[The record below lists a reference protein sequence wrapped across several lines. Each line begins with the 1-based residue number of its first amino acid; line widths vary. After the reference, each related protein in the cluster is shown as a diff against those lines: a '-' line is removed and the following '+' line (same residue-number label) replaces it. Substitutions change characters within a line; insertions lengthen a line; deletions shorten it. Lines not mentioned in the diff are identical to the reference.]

1 MGYTQVN
8 SSAPHEG
15 DLHGALFAGD
25 HGPEGV
31 FGSLKGMMITPPELS
46 FDVQDHNDGPNRLAQ
61 QATPINGWVKTGP
74 IESGTY
80 NPDNLTHGT
89 DKHMPK

>member
-8 SSAPHEG
+8 SSAPMQG
-15 DLHGALFAGD
+15 DLNGTLFDGD

-31 FGSLKGMMITPPELS
+31 FQSLKGMMITPVELS
-46 FDVQDHNDGPNRLAQ
+46 YDVQDHNDGPNRLAQ
-61 QATPINGWVKTGP
+61 QVAPFDGWKKTGP
-74 IESGTY
+74 VESGTFD
-80 NPDNLTHGT
+80 PDMLTRGT